1 MLGVVL
7 SESAKIQ
14 PMGWA
19 LIIGF
24 VVILVVGVII
34 GSKIDKKNSS
44 QFDAE
49 VDKQFA
55 DKLVCGNRN
64 IFITSDNELVLR
76 YKETG
81 RSGYKLYP
89 LNGVKYIMSCWDSST
104 KCWRIGLY
112 NEKKK
117 LVAGED
123 HKAGKKKV
131 FNTKAS
137 FPAKSESVEFLEMIM
152 KYTPDAELVGLYFKE
167 YKGSLKK

>member
-1 MLGVVL
+1 MFGVIL

-14 PMGWA
+14 PMGWV

-24 VVILVVGVII
+24 VVLLVGGVII
-34 GSKIDKKNSS
+34 GRKIDKKNSGK
-44 QFDAE
+44 FDAE
-49 VDKQFA
+49 TDMKFA
-55 DKLVCGNRN
+55 DKIAEGNRN
-64 IFITSDNELVLR
+64 IFITTDKELVLR
-76 YKETG
+76 YKNMG
-81 RSGYKLYP
+81 QSGYKLYK
-89 LNGVKYIMSCWDSST
+89 LEGIKYIMSCWDSTS

-117 LVAGED
+117 LVPGED

-152 KYTPDAELVGLYFKE
+152 KYAPDAELVGLYFKE

>member
-1 MLGVVL
+1 M
-7 SESAKIQ
+7 
-14 PMGWA
+14 
-19 LIIGF
+19 
-24 VVILVVGVII
+24 VVGII
-34 GSKIDKKNSS
+34 VVVAIVAIFVWAIMFDKKRAA
-44 QFDAE
+44 QFDE
-49 VDKQFA
+49 KVEQLFA
-55 DKLVCGNRN
+55 DKKVFGNET
-64 IFITSDNELVLR
+64 IFITPENELVTR
-76 YKETG
+76 YHSG
-81 RSGYKLYP
+81 GVSGYKIFKLAD
-89 LNGVKYIMSCWDSST
+89 VKYIMSCWDSST